1 VRVGTRGVVA
11 LVVLCAAAAV
21 PAVANG
27 EAAPTVSA
35 AAAPTADARS
45 VTLVS
50 GDRVTVTVGDK
61 ASVSPGEGREDMR
74 FVTRRDGDHLH
85 VIPADALALLR
96 AGDLDPRLFDVTT
109 LFEFGYDGLAE
120 LPLIVTYDGTD
131 ARARGRERVA
141 EGGARVVRDLVPVEG
156 HAVAADTDNLTDFWS
171 TFTVGGPAERRMT
184 IGVDAIWLDGLRQ
197 PALAE
202 SVPQIGAPAAWAA
215 GFDGTGSTV
224 AVLDSGVDA
233 GHPDLAGR
241 VTARQNF
248 TDGNEDD
255 KDHTGHGTHVA
266 ATVAGADGVAPGA
279 RLLDGKVCVDGGC
292 AESWIVAGME
302 WAAKQGATVA
312 NLSLGG
318 PDTPGLDPV
327 ERAVQVLTG
336 TLFVVA
342 AGNIPGAGTISS
354 PATADAAL
362 AVGAV
367 TKADRLADFSS
378 QGPRA
383 EDGALKPDI
392 TAPGVAITA
401 ARSADSTL
409 PGDTHTTLSGTSM
422 AAPHAAGAAAILA
435 QRRPDWTPAQI
446 KAGLMGAAKPDPA
459 LSVFAQ
465 GAGRLDVAAAVTRT
479 VTAVPASLSFGRQPW
494 PHDDDTPVAKT
505 VTYRNDGT
513 EPVTLTPA
521 VDGLPAAMVTVEP
534 AAVTVPAGGTAEVTV
549 TVDGRV
555 DGANGMLT
563 GHLTAG
569 DTHTPLAFDREVE
582 SYEVTVAHLGR
593 DGAPAEGYVTVLAS
607 WDGKIARTLPASTG
621 TVRTRLP
628 KGRYTVLSA
637 ITAPDGAGYATTMLA
652 QSSLDVG
659 GAVTITLDSRTG
671 RPLSAS
677 VPRADAGQAFA
688 EVAASAIAT
697 GRTVEVGT
705 LGRTFAGLYAGAVD
719 ASTAE
724 GFVSR
729 VTATFE
735 APDTAYLLGWLTEDH
750 MITGMAQELTAA
762 DLATVRADHGHEA
775 SGTTGR
781 KLAWPVL
788 PDALMGGFAHPLAF
802 ALPSTRTEYYNAGG
816 RMRWFRSFDEM
827 TADEYVTTT
836 VAPPLSYKPGQAYQ
850 EQWSRGVFGPTVASP
865 AYEHQWVTRTG
876 DKLLVLAPLYG
887 DGVGRAG
894 YSGIA
899 TGRIT
904 LFLDGVKNAELSELN
919 GEFEVPPEPADY
931 RLEMV
936 AQRSGPATLSTEVR
950 VAWTFRSGHVEGA
963 EAVRMPL
970 STVQFAPPVNSENAA
985 PAGQPA
991 TIPVT
996 VTPQPDSAA
1005 APNASLRVEASF
1017 DDGKSWV
1024 VATRAGNAV
1033 VLQHPAGPGYVS
1045 LRAVA
1050 EDESGNTVEQTVIRA
1065 YKLA

>member
-1 VRVGTRGVVA
+1 VRVGTRALVA

-21 PAVANG
+21 PAVAEG
-27 EAAPTVSA
+27 EAAPAVSA

-50 GDRVTVTVGDK
+50 GDSVTVTAGDK
-61 ASVSPGEGREDMR
+61 ASVTPGEGREDMR
-74 FVTRRDGDHLH
+74 FVTRRDGTHLH
-85 VIPADALALLR
+85 VIPADALPLLR

-156 HAVAADTDNLTDFWS
+156 HAVSADTLKLTTFWS

-202 SVPQIGAPAAWAA
+202 SVPQVGAPAAWAA

-248 TDGNEDD
+248 TAGNEDD
-255 KDHTGHGTHVA
+255 KDRTGHGTHVA

-279 RLLDGKVCVDGGC
+279 RLLDGKVCVVGGC
-292 AESWIVAGME
+292 SESWIVAGME
-302 WAAKQGATVA
+302 WAAKQGATVV

-327 ERAVQVLTG
+327 ERAVQALTG

-354 PATADAAL
+354 PATADTSL

-367 TKADRLADFSS
+367 TKTDRLADFSS

-383 EDGALKPDI
+383 EDGALKPDL
-392 TAPGVAITA
+392 TAPGVNITA

-409 PGDTHTTLSGTSM
+409 PGDTHATLSGTSM

-435 QRRPDWTPAQI
+435 QRRPDWTPAQL

-479 VTAVPASLSFGRQPW
+479 VTAVPASLSFGRQAW
-494 PHDDDTPVAKT
+494 PHDDDSPVAKT

-513 EPVTLTPA
+513 EPLTLTPA

-555 DGANGMLT
+555 DGPDGLLT
-563 GHLTAG
+563 GHLRAG
-569 DTHTPLAFDREVE
+569 DLVTPVAFDREVE

-628 KGRYTVLSA
+628 KGRYAVLSA
-637 ITAPDGAGYATTMLA
+637 ITGPDGTGYATTMLA
-652 QSSLDVG
+652 QPTLDVA
-659 GAVTITLDSRTG
+659 GAATVTLDSRKG
-671 RPLSAS
+671 EPLSVS

-705 LGRTFAGLYAGAVD
+705 LGRTFSGLYAAAVD
-719 ASTAE
+719 AGTSA

-750 MITGMAQELTAA
+750 MITGMSQQLTAA

-788 PDALMGGFAHPLAF
+788 PDTLMGGFAHPLPF
-802 ALPSTRTEYYNAGG
+802 ALPATRTEYYNAGG

-836 VAPPLSYKPGQAYQ
+836 VAPPLSYKAGQAYQ

-904 LFLDGVKNAELSELN
+904 LLRGGTRVAELSGLN

-936 AQRSGPATLSTEVR
+936 AQRAGPATLSTEVR
-950 VAWTFRSGHVEGA
+950 VAWTFRSGHVEGE

-970 STVQFAPPVNSENAA
+970 STVQFAPPVDSENAA
-985 PAGQPA
+985 PAGRPA

-1005 APNASLRVEASF
+1005 APNASLRVEASY
-1017 DDGKSWV
+1017 DDGKTWTL
-1024 VATRAGNAV
+1024 AEHTGDAV
-1033 VLQHPAGPGYVS
+1033 ILRHPAAPGYVS
-1045 LRAVA
+1045 LRATA